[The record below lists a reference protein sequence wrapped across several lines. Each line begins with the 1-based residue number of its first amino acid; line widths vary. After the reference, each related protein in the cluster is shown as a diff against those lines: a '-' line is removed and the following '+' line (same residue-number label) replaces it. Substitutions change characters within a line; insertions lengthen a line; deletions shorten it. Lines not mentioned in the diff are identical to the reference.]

1 MKRYFLHL
9 SYDGTNYHGWQ
20 VQPNGN
26 SIQAEIN
33 RAVSILCGV
42 ETEVTGAGRT
52 DAGVHAR
59 QMVAHF
65 DTEKEF
71 SDPTDAVY
79 KLNRM
84 LPQDISILSLQEVSA
99 DMHARFSATSR
110 TYRYYIHT
118 ARDPFLRHYSWRIPF
133 TLDVN
138 LMNEAASH
146 LLHYT
151 DFTSFSKLHT
161 DVKTNDCTITRAEW
175 ITTDDTL
182 VFTITANRFL
192 RNMVRAIVGT
202 LVDVGRGQLSVDDF
216 CNIIER
222 RNRQDAGMSVPA
234 NALFLEEITY

>member
-161 DVKTNDCTITRAEW
+161 DVKTNDCTITHAEW
-175 ITTDDTL
+175 TTTDDTL